1 MPPDATAQLDNAGDA
16 VPQAAPERLDPV
28 RKRVDDLA
36 NAVRSLHRREARG
49 ELASL
54 RRMDEAAAIEPAFQ
68 TILVRVAPNASLG
81 DRHPYDDA
89 RRLALVTK
97 ILALGMSIEVL
108 GKGYRNLGEAMAA
121 ADVSERR
128 VQGLMTARGPA
139 LDDLVLRLSRRL
151 VRAGTLPFLDIGRL
165 LLGSADMVERTRFQ
179 IAKGYWGSRRDN
191 DDGDASTDQTSTGGE
206 SE

>member
-1 MPPDATAQLDNAGDA
+1 MPPDAALQSEDAGS
-16 VPQAAPERLDPV
+16 AASESLRARLDPV

-68 TILVRVAPNASLG
+68 RILVRVAHDASL
-81 DRHPYDDA
+81 DNPRLHDDA
-89 RRLALVTK
+89 RRLALMTK

-108 GKGYRNLGEAMAA
+108 ADGYRNLGDAMAA

-165 LLGSADMVERTRFQ
+165 LLGSADMVEKTRFR
-179 IAKGYWGSRRDN
+179 IAKGYWASLRDDADSDTPDN
-191 DDGDASTDQTSTGGE
+191 QNSAGGDTE
-206 SE
+206 